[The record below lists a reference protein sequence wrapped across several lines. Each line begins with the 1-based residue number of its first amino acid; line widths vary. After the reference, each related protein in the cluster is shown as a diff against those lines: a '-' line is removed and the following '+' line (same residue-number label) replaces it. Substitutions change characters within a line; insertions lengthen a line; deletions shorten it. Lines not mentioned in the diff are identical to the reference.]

1 MLALDSSYEKREAW
15 AAATAER
22 VAPLKDDPN
31 LVGWFLDN
39 ELKRGKD
46 WRSGNPN
53 HLILGARAS
62 SLSMPPEV
70 PSAAGPP
77 VTVTNLQA
85 LHHVP

>member
-1 MLALDSSYEKREAW
+1 MLALDSSYESREAW

-22 VAPLKDDPN
+22 LAPLKDDPN
-31 LVGWFLDN
+31 LLGWFLDN

-53 HLILGARAS
+53 PLILGARAS

-85 LHHVP
+85 PHHVP